1 MARCPVCRQ
10 DWPLKDKIEVNA
22 GFITTELGTL
32 KIGPVMSAIL
42 RELNDAEEPIP
53 SDRLLQ
59 LVYQD
64 GGPESGVYA
73 LHAEMNRMNKR
84 LPEIGL
90 RIVNTGG
97 GGSQGPGIYGAYMLA
112 AVE

>member
-10 DWPLKDKIEVNA
+10 DWPLKGTIKVNA
-22 GFITTELGTL
+22 GFIATERGTL

-42 RELNDAEEPIP
+42 RELNDADEPIP

-59 LVYQD
+59 LVYSD

-73 LHAEMNRMNKR
+73 LHSEICTMNKR

-90 RIVNTGG
+90 RIINTGG
-97 GGSQGPGIYGAYMLA
+97 CGQGPGMFGTYMLA
-112 AVE
+112 AIE